1 MDATIYYNAS
11 CSKSRTALDALRDA
25 AADVT
30 VVEYLTDTR
39 DRDALAELIAAAG
52 LSVRDAVRS
61 GEPLYADLGLDGADD
76 DALLDAMVAHPS
88 LIQRPLVVT
97 DAGTVMARTPESL
110 QRIVEGLRGRE

>member
-25 AADVT
+25 GADVT
-30 VVEYLTDTR
+30 VVEYLTDTP

-76 DALLDAMVAHPS
+76 DALLDAMVAHPR
-88 LIQRPLVVT
+88 LIERPFVVT
-97 DAGTVMARTPESL
+97 AKGTRMARPTEAVDEIL
-110 QRIVEGLRGRE
+110 